1 MSTGL
6 KSQFQSF
13 EIGDPVFRTR
23 FDGSRVI
30 DEDGAPLLVFRGE
43 HGVRDDNFVQ
53 CRVATISFGTLE
65 AAVTYATKPNTYSDN
80 PPKDPRVLPAF
91 LSLRRPFINDPDDPF
106 VDLGM
111 VQKVLG
117 YEEALRVGRKFADA
131 IENTNN
137 WEAISEGLRT
147 AKTPNPTVRGWLR
160 KRPEDI
166 TKLYFDAY
174 DYFDDAVEISKL
186 RAQGFDGMIHAGTS
200 ETLGQHEY
208 KVFYPAQVLPASSR
222 WLTPDE
228 ACEFAANWT
237 TRRTPAMACL

>member
-1 MSTGL
+1 MSMGL

-13 EIGDPVFRTR
+13 ETGDPVFRAR
-23 FDGSRVI
+23 FEDSRVI

-43 HGVRDDNFVQ
+43 HGARDDNFVQ
-53 CRVATISFGTLE
+53 CRVAAISFGTLE
-65 AAVTYATKPNTYSDN
+65 AAVTYATKPNSYSDN
-80 PPKDPRVLPAF
+80 PPKEPRVLPAF

-137 WEAISEGLRT
+137 WEDISEELRT
-147 AKTPNPTVRGWLR
+147 VKTPNPTVLGWLR
-160 KRPEDI
+160 KRPDVSR
-166 TKLYFDAY
+166 LYFDAY
-174 DYFDDAVEISKL
+174 DYFDDEKEMSKL
-186 RAQGFDGMIHAGTS
+186 RALGFDGAIHAGTS
-200 ETLGQHEY
+200 ETFSQREY
-208 KVFYPAQVLPASSR
+208 KVFDPAQILPASPR

-228 ACEFAANWT
+228 AREFAVEWEA
-237 TRRTPAMACL
+237 RRASAMTCP